1 MNILEADKVQPPK
14 KTEEGKLYTPA
25 AVDLFRILGE
35 QVQIVR
41 DNSTDVMLYR
51 IALAIIQQ
59 VIGVGKY
66 IFRSPQPPISLF
78 GYELNWVIVG
88 DHSFSFSGFVAYL
101 FIFHSI
107 SMHVLCFD

>member
-41 DNSTDVMLYR
+41 VMLYR

-88 DHSFSFSGFVAYL
+88 DHSFSFSGFVAYV
-101 FIFHSI
+101 FIFRSI

>member
-51 IALAIIQQ
+51 IALAIIQ
-59 VIGVGKY
+59 VSRSWKY
-66 IFRSPQPPISLF
+66 IFWFSPISLF
-78 GYELNWVIVG
+78 GYELKWVTIG
-88 DHSFSFSGFVAYL
+88 DHSFSYSGFVAYVCDAAHIQDKYDVS
-101 FIFHSI
+101 IF
-107 SMHVLCFD
+107 

>member
-51 IALAIIQQ
+51 IALAIIQVSQ
-59 VIGVGKY
+59 RGCKD
-66 IFRSPQPPISLF
+66 IFGPPISLF
-78 GYELNWVIVG
+78 GYELKGFIIGVI
-88 DHSFSFSGFVAYL
+88 SFPYL
-101 FIFHSI
+101 AFLFGYTWKFQI
-107 SMHVLCFD
+107 VLALF